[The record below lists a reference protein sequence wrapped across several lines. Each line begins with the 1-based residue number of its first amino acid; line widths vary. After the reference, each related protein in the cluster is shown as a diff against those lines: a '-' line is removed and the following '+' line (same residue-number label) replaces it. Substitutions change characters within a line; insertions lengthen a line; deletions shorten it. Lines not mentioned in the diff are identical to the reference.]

1 MTASSVENC
10 LQKYR
15 AWRRK
20 GTQWW
25 KSNEMTRLK
34 GKEGK
39 YENEVIKI
47 GFPAE
52 LGKLLWCGVIVVILD
67 SLTDVSKFTTLFKP
81 SWLKTGRQVH
91 FFLKRRQFSAYLKYS
106 WHLTSVWKANPGF
119 SKKIFF
125 KIDENWTWSP
135 TISWIRKWKLCFGN
149 EL

>member
-1 MTASSVENC
+1 
-10 LQKYR
+10 
-15 AWRRK
+15 
-20 GTQWW
+20 
-25 KSNEMTRLK
+25 MTRLK

-91 FFLKRRQFSAYLKYS
+91 FF
-106 WHLTSVWKANPGF
+106 
-119 SKKIFF
+119 
-125 KIDENWTWSP
+125 
-135 TISWIRKWKLCFGN
+135 
-149 EL
+149 